1 MMGLRGTRNSL
12 PRASLPMPTVRVKW
26 LLPTGK
32 VRKIVNHTFK
42 VYNQDNKTQQGK
54 KVTLKAGRPQRHQK
68 RNHIAEERWDSK
80 IKERLG
86 EEIVVEKAVRVDS
99 RSWFSNSAKKVMMEW
114 DEGQS
119 TGDGS
124 KGLRDAQGHMMA
136 QRWKVNG

>member
-1 MMGLRGTRNSL
+1 MTWDLGGDGLTKKLNFTA
-12 PRASLPMPTVRVKW
+12 RAPLPMPTEK
-26 LLPTGK
+26 LSGYYPLKKAKENCEPHK
-32 VRKIVNHTFK
+32 HC
-42 VYNQDNKTQQGK
+42 YNQDNKTQQGK

-86 EEIVVEKAVRVDS
+86 EKIVVEKAVRVDS

-124 KGLRDAQGHMMA
+124 KGLSDAQGLLA
-136 QRWKVNG
+136 QR